1 LLLVLPN
8 PSLPVLLS
16 PLPLLLP
23 NPSLTRLLKASLEL
37 PNPSLLVPNPSLFL
51 IVLAPSL
58 LVAEAG
64 VGFGT
69 GGSGRDGRGGWGG
82 GPSPRVGRGGAT
94 LDHFGVDSTGGA
106 NASACDAGGDA
117 IVACGGACEGD
128 IEGGCEDGCG
138 FEAI

>member
-1 LLLVLPN
+1 
-8 PSLPVLLS
+8 
-16 PLPLLLP
+16 
-23 NPSLTRLLKASLEL
+23 
-37 PNPSLLVPNPSLFL
+37 LLVPNPSLFL